1 MVARD
6 RAPLCGAYVADVRQL
21 RKKGTCQLL
30 RVVLPAGMRGAHRGL
45 RQLAA
50 VVVAAK
56 PALRATEAP
65 AVVAVSPGARQ
76 GVPATVAARRGAVLL
91 WDRARRAGP
100 ATIALSTHLA
110 GWNGGTTASSRGHLR
125 PGTSPDNGGGVAWA
139 DVRQLRNTIV
149 NHQKLSKLGM

>member
-1 MVARD
+1 
-6 RAPLCGAYVADVRQL
+6 
-21 RKKGTCQLL
+21 
-30 RVVLPAGMRGAHRGL
+30 MRGAHRGL

-56 PALRATEAP
+56 PTLRATEAP

-76 GVPATVAARRGAVLL
+76 GVPATAAARRGAVLL

-139 DVRQLRNTIV
+139 DVRQLLNTIV